1 MVLKRFMK
9 SLDFRLQCW
18 VWKKI
23 KLHGTQT
30 CKLGFFFGLEED
42 KLHGTQTYVN
52 SPTRRVWKSVKLHGS
67 QTIQFHL
74 YVTHSIWRGVK
85 LQGAQTDIHYI
96 VKSFK
101 VWKGVKLQDTQT
113 SENQRAAVL

>member
-1 MVLKRFMK
+1 MVLKPDHSRTEK
-9 SLDFRLQCW
+9 

-52 SPTRRVWKSVKLHGS
+52 SPTRRVWKGVKLQGS

-85 LQGAQTDIHYI
+85 LQG
-96 VKSFK
+96 
-101 VWKGVKLQDTQT
+101 TQT
-113 SENQRAAVL
+113 SKNQRAAVL

>member
-1 MVLKRFMK
+1 MVLKPDHSRTEK
-9 SLDFRLQCW
+9 

-23 KLHGTQT
+23 
-30 CKLGFFFGLEED
+30 
-42 KLHGTQTYVN
+42 
-52 SPTRRVWKSVKLHGS
+52 KLHGS

-74 YVTHSIWRGVK
+74 YVTHSIWRDVK

-101 VWKGVKLQDTQT
+101 VWKGVRRLVILNAKEQIPRRMTGTRSIAFIFLP
-113 SENQRAAVL
+113 

>member
-1 MVLKRFMK
+1 M
-9 SLDFRLQCW
+9 
-18 VWKKI
+18 
-23 KLHGTQT
+23 
-30 CKLGFFFGLEED
+30 
-42 KLHGTQTYVN
+42 
-52 SPTRRVWKSVKLHGS
+52 KLHGS

-74 YVTHSIWRGVK
+74 YVTQSIWRGVK

>member
-1 MVLKRFMK
+1 M
-9 SLDFRLQCW
+9 
-18 VWKKI
+18 
-23 KLHGTQT
+23 
-30 CKLGFFFGLEED
+30 

-52 SPTRRVWKSVKLHGS
+52 SPTRRVWKGVKLHGS

>member
-1 MVLKRFMK
+1 MKLHGAQALHPLKITNV
-9 SLDFRLQCW
+9 Q

-23 KLHGTQT
+23 
-30 CKLGFFFGLEED
+30 

>member
-1 MVLKRFMK
+1 MYHNIISIIL
-9 SLDFRLQCW
+9 
-18 VWKKI
+18 
-23 KLHGTQT
+23 
-30 CKLGFFFGLEED
+30 GLEGCEI
-42 KLHGTQTYVN
+42 T
-52 SPTRRVWKSVKLHGS
+52 WS

-101 VWKGVKLQDTQT
+101 VWKGVKLQGTQT
-113 SENQRAAVL
+113 SKNQRAAVL

>member
-1 MVLKRFMK
+1 MVLKPDHSRTEK
-9 SLDFRLQCW
+9 

-23 KLHGTQT
+23 
-30 CKLGFFFGLEED
+30 
-42 KLHGTQTYVN
+42 
-52 SPTRRVWKSVKLHGS
+52 KLHGS

-74 YVTHSIWRGVK
+74 YVTHSIWRDVK

-101 VWKGVKLQDTQT
+101 VWKGVKLQGTQT
-113 SENQRAAVL
+113 SKNQRDAVL

>member
-1 MVLKRFMK
+1 MVLKPDHSRTEK
-9 SLDFRLQCW
+9 

-52 SPTRRVWKSVKLHGS
+52 SPTRRVWKGVKLHG
-67 QTIQFHL
+67 
-74 YVTHSIWRGVK
+74 
-85 LQGAQTDIHYI
+85 
-96 VKSFK
+96 
-101 VWKGVKLQDTQT
+101 TQT
-113 SENQRAAVL
+113 SSRAYSGEAGFRRR